1 MGYETASSL
10 FGGAAVVTAGRLPP
24 AAARGAERRCAGA
37 RRPATDSPGSGS
49 SPAKLAEVS
58 APKPT
63 DAGIATAMPA
73 TRATRYIAPLRE
85 GGSLPG
91 LVEAEDL
98 GTWVVKFRGA
108 GQGPGALVAELVGG
122 ELGRAVGLPVPELSL
137 IEVPIE
143 LGRAEPDPEVRELIE
158 ASPGLNLAMDFLP
171 GALPF
176 TLPPGDSEQLGVDR
190 DLAAEILF
198 FDGLITNIDRSP
210 RNPNLL
216 VWHGRTWLIDHGAA
230 FFRQHGQSLAGT
242 ARTPTPA
249 LRDHVMLPAA
259 DRSALEAAA
268 DRLAGPALEA
278 VPRIIELIP
287 DEWLGD
293 RPGDLREDF
302 LAFLTIRLQEADMIV
317 DELAGYMAER
327 IRTGECGSAG
337 VEEERT

>member
-1 MGYETASSL
+1 
-10 FGGAAVVTAGRLPP
+10 
-24 AAARGAERRCAGA
+24 
-37 RRPATDSPGSGS
+37 
-49 SPAKLAEVS
+49 
-58 APKPT
+58 
-63 DAGIATAMPA
+63 MPA
-73 TRATRYIAPLRE
+73 TRATRYITSLRE

-176 TLPPGDSEQLGVDR
+176 TLPPGDSERPGVNR

-302 LAFLTIRLQEADMIV
+302 LAFLTIRLLEADMIV

-327 IRTGECGSAG
+327 IRTGECDSAG
-337 VEEERT
+337 VEEKRT